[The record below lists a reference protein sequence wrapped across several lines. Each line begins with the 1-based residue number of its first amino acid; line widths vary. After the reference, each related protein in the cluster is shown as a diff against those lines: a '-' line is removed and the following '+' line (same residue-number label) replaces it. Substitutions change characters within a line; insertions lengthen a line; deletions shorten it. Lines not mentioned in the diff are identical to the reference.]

1 MQQRGSSASGRVTAW
16 APLSGRIAMLL
27 TVVLAVLC
35 ACLAPT
41 ADAVVRYRRS
51 GAATMGAPDAI
62 AGSRDFCEVCTRCQ
76 GGAQFAWAGF
86 EEGAECIAYY
96 PTPGMDKARTAVL
109 FFDGDVPGG
118 YHFDEVRMQSH
129 LTSMRRFLDLLARTY
144 DVPFAYVARPGTFG
158 STGNHR
164 KRRGI
169 AEYQALS
176 GAAVRIRER
185 HGISRLVLA
194 GQSGGATAIGA
205 MLALGLSNVACAVPA
220 SGGYDLEG
228 MIDWH
233 AKKRGAEPG
242 TRRRPMFGGSGF
254 NVMDHIAEVPKD
266 NRRRLFILG
275 DMEDKVTPFTYQKAF
290 AQRLQE
296 AGHHAVLVEARAQ
309 GGDRHGL
316 TATALRMAGLCA
328 IGKSDEIVSEVPR
341 AGR

>member
-1 MQQRGSSASGRVTAW
+1 MQQRRSSASGRATAW
-16 APLSGRIAMLL
+16 APQAGRTALLLAAVMTALCIML
-27 TVVLAVLC
+27 
-35 ACLAPT
+35 PPS

-62 AGSRDFCEVCTRCQ
+62 AGSREFCEVCTRCQ
-76 GGAQFAWAGF
+76 GGAQYAWAGF
-86 EEGAECIAYY
+86 EDGAECIAYY
-96 PTPGMDKARTAVL
+96 PTSGMDKARTAVL

-129 LTSMRRFLDLLARTY
+129 LSAMRRFLDLLSRTY

-169 AEYQALS
+169 AEYQALA
-176 GAAVRIRER
+176 GAADRIRER
-185 HGISRLVLA
+185 HDISRLVLA
-194 GQSGGATAIGA
+194 GQSGGATAIAA
-205 MLALGLSNVACAVPA
+205 MLALGLSDVACAVPA

-233 AKKRGAEPG
+233 AKKRGLDAG
-242 TRRRPMFGGSGF
+242 ARRRPMFGGSGF
-254 NVMDHIAEVPKD
+254 NVMEHVGEVPKD
-266 NRRRLFILG
+266 GRRRIFILG
-275 DMEDKVTPFTYQKAF
+275 DVEDKVTPFTYQKAY

-328 IGKSDEIVSEVPR
+328 TGKSDETVREVAR